1 MPIHGGPW
9 RAVALVTITTLTLP
23 IGNTVAQAAT
33 VPISVSISVP
43 AEVTPQLD
51 TNPGPISPR
60 VPAATSATEVTPVP
74 ASRTRKARHVPAY
87 PSISKQKGKR
97 IVYDKQLMTIWL
109 IDKGERV
116 VARYPVVGRTDR
128 PAAGVYRVYSKS
140 PSSANREQK
149 LTFRNMVRFARGP
162 NTGAAIGFH
171 DIPRTYDGRRIHG
184 EDVLGLPLGQGGCV
198 RMSDKASNAVYAFA
212 QVGTVVE
219 VIS

>member
-1 MPIHGGPW
+1 MPVSGGPW
-9 RAVALVTITTLTLP
+9 RVAAFAALVCLLMP
-23 IGNTVAQAAT
+23 IGAPPAQAAAPFPDQQGAAL
-33 VPISVSISVP
+33 PIL
-43 AEVTPQLD
+43 E
-51 TNPGPISPR
+51 TNPSPISPR
-60 VPAATSATEVTPVP
+60 VPAMNGATQVQPIP

-87 PSISKQKGKR
+87 PVRSKERGKR

-109 IDKGERV
+109 IDGSEQV

-128 PAAGVYRVYSKS
+128 PAQGVYRVYSKS
-140 PSSANREQK
+140 RSSANREQE

-198 RMSDKASNAVYAFA
+198 RMSDKASHAVYSFA